1 MKAAEYEEYNVHLI
15 KLFPPPLQ
23 RTALKTPFGKNW
35 SYSIIDAGYI
45 L

>member
-1 MKAAEYEEYNVHLI
+1 MKAAEYEGYDVHFNEI
-15 KLFPPPLQ
+15 IPPLQ

-35 SYSIIDAGYI
+35 SYSIIDPGYI